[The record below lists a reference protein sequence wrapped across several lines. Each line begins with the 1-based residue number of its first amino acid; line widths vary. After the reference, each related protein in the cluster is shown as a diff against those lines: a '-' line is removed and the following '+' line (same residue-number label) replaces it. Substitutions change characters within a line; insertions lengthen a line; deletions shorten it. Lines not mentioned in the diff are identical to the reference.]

1 MSGQFHLIYTPAASN
16 WNSEIEQSHVLCRA
30 YSLFMA
36 RVASFASE
44 RSEDANDATRD
55 TNKLSARQKSCDYHY
70 YQYTMPNRTSLFH
83 KVKIVEN
90 EIMLRATNSIYSPYF
105 AVWPPKRSVL
115 ERELGHLAACSDTN
129 VHLVFE

>member
-1 MSGQFHLIYTPAASN
+1 MFEWIYQNFKDLETVSASLSLCFGLIDDVK
-16 WNSEIEQSHVLCRA
+16 E
-30 YSLFMA
+30 
-36 RVASFASE
+36 
-44 RSEDANDATRD
+44 NDATRD

-70 YQYTMPNRTSLFH
+70 HQYTMPNRTNLFH

-90 EIMLRATNSIYSPYF
+90 EIVLRATNSIYSPHF

-115 ERELGHLAACSDTN
+115 ERELGHLAAGSDNN